1 MSLEDFSG
9 SPADFESK
17 VKSASGLVVADFYGQ
32 TCPACKRLG
41 QLLSNWKDE
50 FPGVSFLKVDIAQS
64 EELAKSF
71 NVVSLPTVVF
81 LKGAAKAI
89 ETIVGLNVSQ
99 IKQKI
104 EELK

>member
-32 TCPACKRLG
+32 TCPACKRLA
-41 QLLSNWKDE
+41 QLLGNWKDE
-50 FPGVSFLKVDIAQS
+50 FPGVTFLKVDTEQNTD
-64 EELAKSF
+64 LAKSF
-71 NVVSLPTVVF
+71 NVESLPTVVF
-81 LKGAAKAI
+81 LKGSNTAL
-89 ETIVGLNVSQ
+89 ETIIGLKVPQ